1 MAPILCADCVAKSF
15 QGRRVLSSA
24 TLRAEPG
31 QVRVL
36 FGRNGSGKST
46 LLRIAAGLMQPDSGT
61 VHFDGQALEHARLSV
76 LGPAGV
82 FYLPDHDLLS
92 PRFTVR
98 DHLDMVVRRFDR
110 GVAAEA
116 AALAGVTERLD
127 QYPHQLSGGETRRAE
142 LAVAL
147 VRGPICLLA
156 DEPFRGVA
164 PLDAEI
170 LARVFRELARRGC
183 AVIFTGHEVETLLAA
198 ADHVTWCT
206 DGTTYELG
214 PPAMAREHAR
224 FRDSYLGP
232 PDLDR
237 RAEPRFGVRE

>member
-1 MAPILCADCVAKSF
+1 MAPILVADCVAKCF
-15 QGRRVLSSA
+15 GERRVLSSA

-46 LLRIAAGLMQPDSGT
+46 LIRIATGLMQPDSGT
-61 VHFDGQALEHARLSV
+61 VHFGGRALERARLSR
-76 LGPAGV
+76 LGSEGV

-98 DHLDMVVRRFDR
+98 AQLDMFARRFQKGTTDH
-110 GVAAEA
+110 A
-116 AALAGVTERLD
+116 AALVGLTARLD

-147 VRGPICLLA
+147 VRNPLCLLA
-156 DEPFRGVA
+156 DEPFRGIA

-170 LARVFRELARRGC
+170 LTRVFRELAMRGC
-183 AVIFTGHEVETLLAA
+183 AVVFTGHEVETLLAA

-214 PPAMAREHAR
+214 SPALAREHAR
-224 FRDSYLGP
+224 FRDLYLGP
-232 PDLDR
+232 LIR
-237 RAEPRFGVRE
+237 

>member
-1 MAPILCADCVAKSF
+1 MSTVLCADCVAKSF
-15 QGRRVLSSA
+15 GPRRVLSSA

-46 LLRIAAGLMQPDSGT
+46 LLRIAGGLMQPDSGT
-61 VHFDGQALEHARLSV
+61 VHFQNRPLEHARLPV
-76 LGPAGV
+76 LAREGV
-82 FYLPDHDLLS
+82 FFLPDHDLLS

-98 DHLDMVVRRFDR
+98 AQLEMFARRYER
-110 GVAAEA
+110 GVAAA
-116 AALAGVTERLD
+116 AADIVGLSERLD

-156 DEPFRGVA
+156 DEPFRGIA

-170 LARVFRELARRGC
+170 LTRVFRTLATRGC
-183 AVIFTGHEVETLLAA
+183 AVIFTGHEVETLMAA
-198 ADHVTWCT
+198 ADQVIWCT

-214 PPAMAREHAR
+214 SPSSARDHAR
-224 FRDSYLGP
+224 FRDLYLGP
-232 PDLDR
+232 PR
-237 RAEPRFGVRE
+237 PAR

>member
-1 MAPILCADCVAKSF
+1 MPPILVADCVAKCF
-15 QGRRVLSSA
+15 GERRVLSSA
-24 TLRAEPG
+24 SLRAEPG

-36 FGRNGSGKST
+36 FGRNGCGKST
-46 LLRIAAGLMQPDSGT
+46 LLRIASGLTQPDSGT
-61 VHFDGQALEHARLSV
+61 VHFDGVPLERARLSV
-76 LGPAGV
+76 LAPAGL
-82 FYLPDHDLLS
+82 FFLPDHDLLS

-98 DHLDMVVRRFDR
+98 THLDIVARRFANGTTDD
-110 GVAAEA
+110 A
-116 AALAGVTERLD
+116 AALVGLTERLD

-147 VRGPICLLA
+147 VRGPRCLLA

-170 LARVFRELARRGC
+170 LTGVFRELAQRGC
-183 AVIFTGHEVETLLAA
+183 AVVFTGHEVHTLLAA

-214 PPAMAREHAR
+214 PPAAAREHAR
-224 FRDSYLGP
+224 FRDLYLGP
-232 PDLDR
+232 R
-237 RAEPRFGVRE
+237 G

>member
-1 MAPILCADCVAKSF
+1 LAPILCADCVGKSF
-15 QGRRVLSSA
+15 DGKRVLTAA

-46 LLRIAAGLMQPDSGT
+46 LMRIAAGLMQPDTGT
-61 VHFDGQALEHARLSV
+61 VHFNGQPLETARLHR

-92 PRFTVR
+92 PRFTLR
-98 DHLDMVVRRFDR
+98 AQLDMFVRRFAR
-110 GVAAEA
+110 GATADAAR
-116 AALAGVTERLD
+116 LAGLTERLD

-142 LAVAL
+142 LALAL
-147 VRGPICLLA
+147 VRDPMCLLA

-170 LARVFRELARRGC
+170 LARVFRALADRGC
-183 AVIFTGHEVETLLAA
+183 AVVFTGHEVETLLAV
-198 ADHVTWCT
+198 ADHVVWCT

-214 PPAMAREHAR
+214 SPSAARHHAR
-224 FRDSYLGP
+224 FCDLYLG
-232 PDLDR
+232 R
-237 RAEPRFGVRE
+237 TA